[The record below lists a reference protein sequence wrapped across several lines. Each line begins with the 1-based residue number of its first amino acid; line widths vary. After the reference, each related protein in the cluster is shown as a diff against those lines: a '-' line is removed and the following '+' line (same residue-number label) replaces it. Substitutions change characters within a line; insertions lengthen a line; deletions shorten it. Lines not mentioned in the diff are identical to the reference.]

1 LSPHYVLDT
10 FAVMAYLRG
19 EAGGEAVRDLLRRAQ
34 GKEIALSLCLVNYGE
49 VLYVTER
56 AGGLEA
62 ATEAVRIVEQ
72 LPLKISSVDRALTFA
87 AAHIKAQYPI
97 SYADAFA
104 VALAQ
109 ELGATVVT
117 GDPEFRS
124 VEGLVSV
131 QWL

>member
-1 LSPHYVLDT
+1 MSPHYVLDT

-19 EAGGEAVRDLLRRAQ
+19 ETGGEAVRDLLRRAQ

-49 VLYVTER
+49 ILYVTEHV
-56 AGGLEA
+56 GGLEA
-62 ATEAVRIVEQ
+62 ATEAIRIVEQ
-72 LPLKISSVDRALTFA
+72 LPLGISSVDRALTFA
-87 AAHIKAQYPI
+87 AAHIKAQNPI

-104 VALAQ
+104 VALAT

-117 GDPEFRS
+117 GDPEFHS
-124 VEGLVSV
+124 VEGLVPV

>member
-1 LSPHYVLDT
+1 MSVYVLDS
-10 FAVMAYLRG
+10 FAMLALMRLEPGADQVTALLREAERETTRVFMSLIGLGEMAYIVERRWGKARLRDFL
-19 EAGGEAVRDLLRRAQ
+19 AYVNAVPI
-34 GKEIALSLCLVNYGE
+34 EIAPVNQDR
-49 VLYVTER
+49 VL
-56 AGGLEA
+56 
-62 ATEAVRIVEQ
+62 
-72 LPLKISSVDRALTFA
+72 A
-87 AAHIKAQYPI
+87 AAHVKAHHSI

-124 VEGLVSV
+124 VEALVPV

>member
-1 LSPHYVLDT
+1 MSPHYVLDT

>member
-1 LSPHYVLDT
+1 LSPQYVLDT
-10 FAVMAYLRG
+10 FAVVAYLRG
-19 EAGGEAVRDLLRRAQ
+19 ESGGEAVRDLLRRAQ
-34 GKEIALSLCLVNYGE
+34 KKEVALSLCLVNYGE
-49 VLYVTER
+49 VLYMTER

-62 ATEAVRIVEQ
+62 ATEAIRIVEQ
-72 LPLKISSVDRALTFA
+72 LPVQIAPVDRALTFA
-87 AAHIKAQYPI
+87 AAHVKAHHSI

-124 VEGLVSV
+124 VEALVSV